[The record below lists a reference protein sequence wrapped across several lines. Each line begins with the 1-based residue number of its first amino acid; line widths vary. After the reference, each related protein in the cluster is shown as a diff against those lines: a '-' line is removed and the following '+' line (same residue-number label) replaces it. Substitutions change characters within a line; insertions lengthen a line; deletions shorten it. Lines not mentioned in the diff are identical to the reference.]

1 MKLASLLFLF
11 LSLILH
17 SSVSFSSTA
26 NLNIEKVD
34 PDNIDPTMP
43 FVIYN
48 IGPKDLSIA
57 SYRQGKPS
65 HFTLLLCK
73 ICKEKTYKLNPD
85 AQLMLN
91 QQAITQSDLALI
103 VMKKNFKYITL
114 TINRSTS
121 SIDFLTFDAVRKS
134 EFKQP
139 QLQLH

>member
-1 MKLASLLFLF
+1 MKTASLLFIF
-11 LSLILH
+11 LSSILH
-17 SSVSFSSTA
+17 SSVSFSSTDD
-26 NLNIEKVD
+26 LDIKKVD

-57 SYRQGKPS
+57 SYRQGEPS
-65 HFTLLLCK
+65 NFTLLLCK
-73 ICKEKTYKLNPD
+73 ICKEKTYKLNPE

-91 QQAITQSDLALI
+91 QQAITKSDLAFI
-103 VMKKNFKYITL
+103 VMKKDFNYITL

-134 EFKQP
+134 EFE
-139 QLQLH
+139 QLQLR

>member
-11 LSLILH
+11 LSSILH

-26 NLNIEKVD
+26 DLNIKKVD
-34 PDNIDPTMP
+34 PDNLDPSMP

-48 IGPKDLSIA
+48 IGPKDLSIS
-57 SYRQGKPS
+57 SYRHGKPS
-65 HFTLLLCK
+65 HFTLLLCQ
-73 ICKEKTYKLNPD
+73 ICEEKTYKLNPD

-134 EFKQP
+134 EFKQ
-139 QLQLH
+139 LQLH

>member
-1 MKLASLLFLF
+1 MKTASLLFIF
-11 LSLILH
+11 LLSILH

-26 NLNIEKVD
+26 DLDIKKVD

-57 SYRQGKPS
+57 SYRQGEPS
-65 HFTLLLCK
+65 NFTLLLCK
-73 ICKEKTYKLNPD
+73 ICKEKTYKLNPE

-91 QQAITQSDLALI
+91 QQAITKSDLAFI
-103 VMKKNFKYITL
+103 VMKKDFNYITL

-134 EFKQP
+134 EFE
-139 QLQLH
+139 QLQLR

>member
-11 LSLILH
+11 LTSILH

-26 NLNIEKVD
+26 DLDNEKVD

-73 ICKEKTYKLNPD
+73 RCKEKIYKLNPE

-91 QQAITQSDLALI
+91 QQAITKSDLAFI
-103 VMKKNFKYITL
+103 VMKKNFNYITL

-134 EFKQP
+134 EFEP
-139 QLQLH
+139 LQLR

>member
-1 MKLASLLFLF
+1 MKFASLLFIF
-11 LSLILH
+11 LSSILH
-17 SSVSFSSTA
+17 SSFSFSSTA
-26 NLNIEKVD
+26 DLDIEKVD

-57 SYRQGKPS
+57 SYRHGKPS

-73 ICKEKTYKLNPD
+73 RCKEKTYKLNPE

-91 QQAITQSDLALI
+91 QQAITNSDLALI
-103 VMKKNFKYITL
+103 VMKENFNYITL

-134 EFKQP
+134 ESEE
-139 QLQLH
+139 L

>member
-11 LSLILH
+11 LSSILQ

-26 NLNIEKVD
+26 DLEIDKVD

-48 IGPKDLSIA
+48 IGPKDLSIS
-57 SYRQGKPS
+57 SYRNGKPS

-73 ICKEKTYKLNPD
+73 ICKEKAYKLNPD

-91 QQAITQSDLALI
+91 QQAITKSDLALI
-103 VMKKNFKYITL
+103 VMKKNFNYITL

-134 EFKQP
+134 EFEP
-139 QLQLH
+139 L

>member
-1 MKLASLLFLF
+1 MKTASLLFIF
-11 LSLILH
+11 LLSILH
-17 SSVSFSSTA
+17 SSVSFSSTDD
-26 NLNIEKVD
+26 LDIKKVD

-57 SYRQGKPS
+57 SYRQGEPS
-65 HFTLLLCK
+65 NFTLLLCK
-73 ICKEKTYKLNPD
+73 ICKEKTYKLNPE

-91 QQAITQSDLALI
+91 QQAITKSDLAFI
-103 VMKKNFKYITL
+103 VMKKDFNYITL

-134 EFKQP
+134 EFE
-139 QLQLH
+139 QLQLR

>member
-1 MKLASLLFLF
+1 MKLASLLFIF
-11 LSLILH
+11 LSSILH

-26 NLNIEKVD
+26 DLDIEKVD

-48 IGPKDLSIA
+48 IRPKDLSIA
-57 SYRQGKPS
+57 SYQHGKPS

-73 ICKEKTYKLNPD
+73 RCKEKTYKLNPE

-91 QQAITQSDLALI
+91 QQAITNSDLALV
-103 VMKKNFKYITL
+103 VMKKNFNYITL

-134 EFKQP
+134 EFE
-139 QLQLH
+139 QL

>member
-1 MKLASLLFLF
+1 MKIASLLLFF
-11 LSLILH
+11 LSSILH

-26 NLNIEKVD
+26 DLDIKKVD
-34 PDNIDPTMP
+34 PDNIDPTMA

-57 SYRQGKPS
+57 SYRDGKPS

-73 ICKEKTYKLNPD
+73 RCKEKIYKLNPD

-91 QQAITQSDLALI
+91 QQAITKSDLALI
-103 VMKKNFKYITL
+103 VMKKNFNYITL

-121 SIDFLTFDAVRKS
+121 SIDFLTFDAVRKA
-134 EFKQP
+134 EFK